1 MYGVDAVGETIV
13 DKSGDVVIRLISPLL
28 GYGYHMYTGNYF
40 TSISLAM
47 YLNHR
52 TYLTGTTRSN
62 RVGLPEPVR
71 RKLRRKVML

>member
-1 MYGVDAVGETIV
+1 MYRGADDVGETIV

-28 GYGYHMYTGNYF
+28 GYGYHTDNYF

-47 YLNHR
+47 YLYNHR

-62 RVGLPEPVR
+62 HVGFPEPVR
-71 RKLRRKVML
+71 